1 MSAYL
6 LTTLTHVG
14 IVGDFADTKSTL
26 TTRTRY
32 RGEHSVCTDTTMTTW
47 QQTIKGVFID
57 FKGTIRHLS
66 AGVCFHVT

>member
-47 QQTIKGVFID
+47 QQTINFEGFSLTLKEQSGI
-57 FKGTIRHLS
+57 
-66 AGVCFHVT
+66 